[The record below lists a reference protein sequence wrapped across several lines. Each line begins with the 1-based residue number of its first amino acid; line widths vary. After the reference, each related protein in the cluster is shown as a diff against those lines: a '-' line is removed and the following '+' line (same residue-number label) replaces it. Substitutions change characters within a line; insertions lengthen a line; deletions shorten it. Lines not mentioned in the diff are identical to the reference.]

1 MDELPNGMFA
11 FGRHVM
17 TCCEDDI
24 QFAALM
30 AYTADTSDLKVG
42 DWVYVEATIRVQFEK
57 AYGEK
62 GPVLI
67 CRRVEKCEPCSPEVA
82 SF

>member
-1 MDELPNGMFA
+1 
-11 FGRHVM
+11 
-17 TCCEDDI
+17 
-24 QFAALM
+24 M

-42 DWVYVEATIRVQFEK
+42 DWVYLEATIRVQFEK